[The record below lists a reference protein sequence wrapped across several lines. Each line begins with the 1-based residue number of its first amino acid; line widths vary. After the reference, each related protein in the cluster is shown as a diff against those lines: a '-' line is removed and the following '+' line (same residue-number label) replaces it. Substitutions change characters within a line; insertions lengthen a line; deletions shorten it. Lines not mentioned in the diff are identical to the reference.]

1 MDSLHEN
8 SSSGSENEDQPPTR
22 LSDQARVSTCH
33 HTSQSSDDQESETED
48 AQEVGSSRKQ
58 SKQNSDE
65 MSSSG
70 EERNNKQSSPIILQI
85 GRYSPFFTKL
95 FHDNKYWVGQHIL

>member
-22 LSDQARVSTCH
+22 LSDQARVSCH

-85 GRYSPFFTKL
+85 GRYSPFFTIL
-95 FHDNKYWVGQHIL
+95 FHDNKYRVGQHIL